1 MLNDYRAPWWAV
13 GGHVQ
18 TIWPSR
24 LAPKPQV
31 RYRREPWSTPD
42 DDVIAVDWLQRQG
55 IDGDL
60 RLPDPAARRDP
71 PIAGV
76 FGQTATA
83 QGIASASPVNGPG
96 QPTLALF
103 HGLEGDSESHYSRAF
118 MAEAGRR
125 RWNGCV
131 VHFRGCGGLPNRLP
145 RAYHSGDSEEIDWIL
160 RRLRALLG
168 GPLFVVGI
176 SLGGNAL
183 LKWLGEVSLGAQG
196 VIDAAAAV
204 CPPQDLRAGAYALA
218 AGFNRLYMHNFL
230 RSLIPGALA
239 RLERFPGLYDAQK
252 VRGCSSFLDF
262 DEVVTAPLHG
272 FCSAE
277 EYWRRS
283 SCGPFL
289 ASIRAPTLVVNA
301 LNDPFIPITCLRPP
315 EAVSHAVRLSYP
327 AQGGHVGFPVGH
339 APGRI
344 DYLPRKVGD
353 WFVAISRESGRDLR
367 NIQEEHPLEP
377 EQGFERRFDRRFDQG
392 FEIRFD
398 KGFVRGPR
406 RCLGPGKHG

>member
-1 MLNDYRAPWWAV
+1 M
-13 GGHVQ
+13 
-18 TIWPSR
+18 
-24 LAPKPQV
+24 
-31 RYRREPWSTPD
+31 
-42 DDVIAVDWLQRQG
+42 IAVDWLRRQG
-55 IDGDL
+55 TDGEQ
-60 RLPDPAARRDP
+60 RPPDPAARWEP
-71 PIAGV
+71 GFAGDSGRAASMGSV
-76 FGQTATA
+76 ASSPGMAPYQGAASLA
-83 QGIASASPVNGPG
+83 QSRPADGIVRAPWVGPPG

-103 HGLEGDSESHYSRAF
+103 HGLEGNSESHYSRAF
-118 MAEAGRR
+118 MGEAGRR

-131 VHFRGCGGLPNRLP
+131 VHFRGCGGFPNRRP

-160 RRLRALLG
+160 RRLRAQVG

-183 LKWLGEVSLGAQG
+183 LKWLGEVALGAQG

-239 RLERFPGLYDAQK
+239 LLERFPELYDAEK
-252 VRGCSSFLDF
+252 VRRCSSFIDF

-272 FCSAE
+272 FRSAE

-301 LNDPFIPITCLRPP
+301 LNDPFIPVACLRPP
-315 EAVSHAVRLSYP
+315 EAVSQAVRLSYP
-327 AQGGHVGFPVGH
+327 SQGGHVGFPVGR

-344 DYLPRKVGD
+344 DYLPRKVGE
-353 WFVAISRESGRDLR
+353 WFDAVSGESGRDLR
-367 NIQEEHPLEP
+367 NIQEQH
-377 EQGFERRFDRRFDQG
+377 
-392 FEIRFD
+392 
-398 KGFVRGPR
+398 RGESGQDLDEGSR
-406 RCLGPGKHG
+406 